1 VITDPSF
8 VLFCALKLLGGTR
21 IIAQLGKTLRI
32 YRSGLV
38 FTWDLIID
46 QRSEFQSVQCFE
58 LISHSKVGF
67 HRGLDCSKSTLQG
80 ILRHP
85 LVSETKNGTLDLIS

>member
-58 LISHSKVGF
+58 LISHHESLK
-67 HRGLDCSKSTLQG
+67 
-80 ILRHP
+80 ILCN
-85 LVSETKNGTLDLIS
+85 SETPAAEFPRSSNFVRI